1 MTQVLAVCAEFVLGL
16 FNLQV
21 PGIGLTFFQLMLGFW
36 TLVAVG
42 WLLKHTF
49 LGGD

>member
-1 MTQVLAVCAEFVLGL
+1 MVQTLSVCADFIVGL
-16 FNLQV
+16 FSLTV
-21 PGIGLTFFQLMLGFW
+21 PGIGLSFMQLMLGFW

-42 WLLKHTF
+42 WLLRHTF